1 MISCFIDSLE
11 ISDFIHN
18 TMQTVIVI
26 DTCIK
31 LNNDIFLKTV
41 TYFQNVSSYE
51 NDVYHFVKYQSIL
64 YLKLNFLYE
73 EYITFKFPD
82 RVKATRSFFLFKLIN
97 VSSHFE
103 SIYIV
108 PYCYVNAYDFCEEI
122 F

>member
-64 YLKLNFLYE
+64 HPKIE
-73 EYITFKFPD
+73 
-82 RVKATRSFFLFKLIN
+82 LF
-97 VSSHFE
+97 V
-103 SIYIV
+103 
-108 PYCYVNAYDFCEEI
+108 
-122 F
+122 